1 MNWIRSKR
9 GGSSAIAAAAVSA
22 LAAAVGGSA
31 SSRTAPDLGTPPH
44 VEVGQAATFAAPAAG
59 PGTPLCPSAT
69 LGQIVC
75 YSPSFLRQ
83 AYDFPDGPGA
93 PTGAG
98 QTILVVEAYGS
109 PTIADD
115 VAEFDA
121 AFGIPAPPSLTVLDA
136 AGDRRRRL
144 R

>member
-1 MNWIRSKR
+1 M
-9 GGSSAIAAAAVSA
+9 AIAAAAVSA
-22 LAAAVGGSA
+22 LAAAGGGSA

-44 VEVGQAATFAAPAAG
+44 VEVGQAATFAAPAVR

-115 VAEFDA
+115 VAAVRRRLRDPRA
-121 AFGIPAPPSLTVLDA
+121 AVAHRPRRGR
-136 AGDRRRRL
+136 DRRRRL